1 MNRMSVFKQN
11 AAQSRK
17 TERIFENRARDDMQA
32 LMVLVW
38 NDGIVPWEAQISCL
52 CAGIGTAGGCAA
64 CREMV
69 TKKTMSD
76 GYFIITA

>member
-1 MNRMSVFKQN
+1 
-11 AAQSRK
+11 
-17 TERIFENRARDDMQA
+17 MQA